1 MGELNKKWFQN
12 VWLCL
17 LLASVTITYI
27 QRWSDA
33 QWAHGAG
40 IEMLNTVLTWII
52 LPLTVILLVCKYI
65 GYWCQSKRLFWKKCR
80 FWGGF
85 WAIGTVWLAALVLLV
100 DYIKGG
106 DGTIDDSLLE
116 MFSCTFVVCVV
127 IYAIARYK
135 FNHWRKEEE

>member
-1 MGELNKKWFQN
+1 MEEFKKKWFQN

-17 LLASVTITYI
+17 VLASVTITYI

-65 GYWCQSKRLFWKKCR
+65 GYWRQGERLFWKKCR
-80 FWGGF
+80 RWGL
-85 WAIGTVWLAALVLLV
+85 TLALGVVCAVVLVLV
-100 DYIKGG
+100 VRYVKGES
-106 DGTIDDSLLE
+106 GTISDSDRIFILSVFAAGGL
-116 MFSCTFVVCVV
+116 MWGV
-127 IYAIARYK
+127 ARYK
-135 FNHWRKEEE
+135 FKHWRRDE